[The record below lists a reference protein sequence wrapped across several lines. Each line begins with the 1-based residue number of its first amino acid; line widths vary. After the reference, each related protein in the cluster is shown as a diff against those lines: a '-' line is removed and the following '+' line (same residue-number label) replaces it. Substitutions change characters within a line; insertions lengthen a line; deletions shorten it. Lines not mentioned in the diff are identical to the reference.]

1 MGNLQKR
8 LVEHLISLSPKDK
21 REIANR
27 IVQVLGGDPTPQVTG
42 LPPRR
47 GPGDGGLDSRV
58 FSRFFYNLSSAPST
72 VTIGFYSFL

>member
-27 IVQVLGGDPTPQVTG
+27 IVQVLSLIP
-42 LPPRR
+42 
-47 GPGDGGLDSRV
+47 
-58 FSRFFYNLSSAPST
+58 N
-72 VTIGFYSFL
+72 